1 MAELFCYDVYD
12 STGNIDFF
20 YDVAGQL
27 VSQSFFCHSDDVFL
41 GLILGNIDGHTH
53 LAIDLNTD
61 LNNALYSLL
70 FLKFRPCCLIQSA
83 LESGSLPQFL
93 SNMRSHGVQQSK
105 QCLLFA
111 PGNRVLLIELVD
123 QGHHSRDGG
132 VVLQVLEIA
141 ADLLDGLVHL
151 GLQICAVAFLVC
163 QDIL

>member
-1 MAELFCYDVYD
+1 MAELLNYDVDD
-12 STGNIDFF
+12 SAGNIDLF

-27 VSQSFFCHSDDVFL
+27 VSQSFFCHGDDIFP

-53 LAIDLNTD
+53 LAVDLNTD
-61 LNNALYSLL
+61 LYNALYSLL

-93 SNMRSHGVQQSK
+93 GDMRSHGVQQSK
-105 QCLLFA
+105 QCLVFA
-111 PGNRVLLIELVD
+111 SGNRVLLLELID

-132 VVLQVLEIA
+132 VILQVLEIA

-151 GLQICAVAFLVC
+151 GLQICAVAFLGC
-163 QDIL
+163 QYIL